1 MKKVSIII
9 AIICSSLLCAQV
21 KVDQSTPRAALES
34 CIRAMER
41 CNSSELTL
49 LMPPEKR
56 NKLRPCL
63 QNTEIGQ
70 IIGVILTMST
80 DSPSFKW
87 YFIPTDPA
95 ALEKYIRNCLQH
107 KKYFAQV
114 NGKWHVDLR
123 VLFITRSPE
132 DQHEVEQFFCRMV
145 NYAANGNWDV
155 FWQNVT
161 PDARSYMIRECGSLK
176 EVQKLLSSDKQAVQ
190 IIKEL
195 NDPQIQQQLLPFII
209 YFLNEGN
216 CLKKIDGKYL
226 LRHPDQQE
234 F

>member
-1 MKKVSIII
+1 MYYYLYNQGKDVRLLKEQERSGFSVPKGKKV
-9 AIICSSLLCAQV
+9 CSVCGEV
-21 KVDQSTPRAALES
+21 KRLSAFNEDSDRCIQCGEKMLKTP
-34 CIRAMER
+34 
-41 CNSSELTL
+41 
-49 LMPPEKR
+49 
-56 NKLRPCL
+56 
-63 QNTEIGQ
+63 
-70 IIGVILTMST
+70 V
-80 DSPSFKW
+80 KW

-161 PDARSYMIRECGSLK
+161 PDTRSYLIRECGSLK

-190 IIKEL
+190 IINEL